1 MSTDPNLIS
10 LIAQNIV
17 IARNGKIMKV
27 GEEEDMED
35 MEVDQQKPVSPGNIS
50 PSAGKPGNFG
60 EPFEWGEEMEPF
72 NLDPNSN
79 HS

>member
-27 GEEEDMED
+27 GEEEDMQ
-35 MEVDQQKPVSPGNIS
+35 VDQQKPVSQGNTP
-50 PSAGKPGNFG
+50 PSAEKPVNFG
-60 EPFEWGEEMEPF
+60 EPFLWGEEIDGF

-79 HS
+79 YI